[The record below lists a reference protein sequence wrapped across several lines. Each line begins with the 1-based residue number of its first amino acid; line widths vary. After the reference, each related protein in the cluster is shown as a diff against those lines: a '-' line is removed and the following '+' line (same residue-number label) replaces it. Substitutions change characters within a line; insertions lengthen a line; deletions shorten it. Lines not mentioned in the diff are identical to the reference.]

1 MLFSNNNLFLDSN
14 VSDIINFQLSASPN
28 EEEEKISK
36 GVLKIACSILPKQ

>member
-1 MLFSNNNLFLDSN
+1 MLFSNNDLLLDSN
-14 VSDIINFQLSASPN
+14 VSDILNYQLSASPN